1 MARLWTRVAAAA
13 VLACAQDLACV
24 RTPASYVQRLDATG
38 YQRLDRPGV
47 ALMGMNAAPLRR
59 NGTDMW
65 MKDQYLD
72 ILFRWLLCRLG
83 VQIGW
88 LRRGL
93 LWLMANGFGIAWFML
108 MVRGCRR
115 SLRW

>member
-1 MARLWTRVAAAA
+1 MCSCGGRERDNRWPRSVGCRGHDE
-13 VLACAQDLACV
+13 V
-24 RTPASYVQRLDATG
+24 
-38 YQRLDRPGV
+38 
-47 ALMGMNAAPLRR
+47 
-59 NGTDMW
+59 
-65 MKDQYLD
+65 D